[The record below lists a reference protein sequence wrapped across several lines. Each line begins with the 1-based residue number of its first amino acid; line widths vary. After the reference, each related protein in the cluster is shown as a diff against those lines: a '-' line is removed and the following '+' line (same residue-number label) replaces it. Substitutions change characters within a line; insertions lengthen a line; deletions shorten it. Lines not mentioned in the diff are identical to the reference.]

1 MNETKNNLFPKNF
14 LKKINLKKISSSKN
28 LKIPLISVVMPSFNK
43 VNYIEK
49 SILSVLNQNYQNIEL
64 IIIDGGSEDGTVEI
78 IKKYNEFI
86 SYWVSEKDNGQSNAL
101 NKGFKKTNGE
111 ILCWLNSDDLFLPGT
126 LKTASQTLTKNSK
139 KKICY
144 GDWLSIDA
152 DDKIIDRHFA
162 FNLSVNHLK
171 YEGFNFNAQSLFW
184 RREVHETFSGFDTKL
199 NKTMDYQMMI
209 EFSIKQTKQA
219 FIRIEK
225 PLAAFRRY
233 AGQKTGIYGEEE
245 NNEHQY
251 LSVKYE
257 YADKYKFFGKLKRF
271 FFRFRRAT
279 WYFKRGGIKELK
291 KRISN

>member
-1 MNETKNNLFPKNF
+1 MSEEKKNLLPKNF

-43 VNYIEK
+43 AKYIEK
-49 SILSVLNQNYQNIEL
+49 SILSVLNQNYQNVEL

-101 NKGFKKTNGE
+101 NRGFKKTNGE
-111 ILCWLNSDDLFLPGT
+111 ILCWLNSDDLFLPGA

-144 GDWLSIDA
+144 GDWLSIDV

-162 FNLSVNHLK
+162 FNLNVNHLK

-251 LSVKYE
+251 LSVKYK
-257 YADKYKFFGKLKRF
+257 YDDKYKFFGKLKRF
-271 FFRFRRAT
+271 FFRFRRAM